1 MASLLQICPPSRE
14 YPKVFTAAMAED
26 PANECS
32 FPEALKFIEDKCHGV
47 EACSLTTAP
56 SAFVQPGDAARNAG
70 AAAATAATDPCPGV
84 RKYVEAAFKCKPN
97 QFRSRGACH
106 GERMTL
112 TCADENERVAIY
124 SAHFSSAVGTHHFCS
139 VGGGGGGGGDD
150 DYSADDGGTAVIED
164 YLDKYGLSE
173 LNKCEASDA
182 TEAVMQLCH
191 GKSKSCC

>member
-1 MASLLQICPPSRE
+1 
-14 YPKVFTAAMAED
+14 MAED
-26 PANECS
+26 PAQECS

-70 AAAATAATDPCPGV
+70 GAAADPCPGV

-112 TCADENERVAIY
+112 SCKDESERIAIY
-124 SAHFSSAVGTHHFCS
+124 SAQFSSAVGSHYFCS
-139 VGGGGGGGGDD
+139 AAGGGGDA

-173 LNKCEASDA
+173 LNKCEASYA

-191 GKSKSCC
+191 GKSKSDCRFNG